1 MSTRTLMLGLICSSL
16 CVAAHAADGG
26 APAPLPN
33 GNADNQDAAAEVT
46 VEAHKEKMNKLRLE
60 IKKSVD
66 DFYDAFNKANTE
78 PSYETRCTDER
89 PAGSYI
95 ARHVCTPRLMHDA
108 TDQETQGF
116 FYGYATIPA
125 VSLITLRM
133 RGYKKRLRQ
142 LIHDDPNVH
151 QAALH
156 FEALTEQY
164 AATSVERVRPY

>member
-1 MSTRTLMLGLICSSL
+1 MRKRALMLAVICSSW
-16 CVAAHAADGG
+16 CVAAYAADSS

-33 GNADNQDAAAEVT
+33 GNADSQSVAAEVT
-46 VEAHKEKMNKLRLE
+46 VEAHKEKMNRLRLE

-78 PSYETRCTDER
+78 PSYETHCADER

-108 TDQETQGF
+108 TEQETQGL
-116 FYGYATIPA
+116 FYGYATVPA

-151 QAALH
+151 RAALH
-156 FEALTEQY
+156 FESLTEQY